1 MYIIWYFSRVGAPD
15 SNKLSLIVPQLN
27 QLILISFFVPIH
39 YFQTLACL
47 LPCFLLTYPTVLTF
61 VQDISGKHTFFLF
74 HCLFGISSF
83 AVLF

>member
-27 QLILISFFVPIH
+27 HLILISYFVPIH
-39 YFQTLACL
+39 YFHTFACL

-61 VQDISGKHTFFLF
+61 LQDTFSLF
-74 HCLFGISSF
+74 HCLFSISSF

>member
-1 MYIIWYFSRVGAPD
+1 MYVIWYFSRVDVPD
-15 SNKLSLIVPQLN
+15 SNELSLIVPQLN
-27 QLILISFFVPIH
+27 HLILISFFVPIH
-39 YFQTLACL
+39 YFHTFACL

-61 VQDISGKHTFFLF
+61 LQDTFFLF